1 MRISRPVAI
10 ATLAATTIAGGVGGA
25 TLLGPA
31 GAEQSS
37 PPVAA
42 VDVAPAA
49 GAGRCGQGLEAVAEA
64 VGVSTD
70 ELREALGGG
79 QTIAEVAEAN
89 GTDPQDVIDALV
101 AGGTERLDAAV
112 ADGRIDQATAD
123 ERIETLPERA
133 ADLVNGDLDRDLR
146 RHPARPVALRT
157 IAETIGISTDDLR
170 GALRDGQTIAQVA
183 ETNGTDPQDVIDAL
197 TTRATQRITNL
208 VNGDTVRQRC

>member
-79 QTIAEVAEAN
+79 RTIAEVAEAN

-197 TTRATQRITNL
+197 TTRATQRITKA

>member
-10 ATLAATTIAGGVGGA
+10 ATLAATTISGGVGGA
-25 TLLGPA
+25 MLLGPA

-37 PPVAA
+37 PGAPT
-42 VDVAPAA
+42 VD
-49 GAGRCGQGLEAVAEA
+49 AGRCGQGFEAVAEA
-64 VGVSTD
+64 IGVSTD
-70 ELREALGGG
+70 ELREALRDG

-123 ERIETLPERA
+123 ERKEALPDRA

-146 RHPARPVALRT
+146 RHPGRPVAVHLV
-157 IAETIGISTDDLR
+157 AETIGVSTGDLR
-170 GALRDGQTIAQVA
+170 AALRDG
-183 ETNGTDPQDVIDAL
+183 
-197 TTRATQRITNL
+197 
-208 VNGDTVRQRC
+208 

>member
-37 PPVAA
+37 PPGAA
-42 VDVAPAA
+42 VDVAPTA

-70 ELREALGGG
+70 ELREALGDG

-123 ERIETLPERA
+123 ERRETLPERA
-133 ADLVNGDLDRDLR
+133 ADLVNSDLDRDLR

-157 IAETIGISTDDLR
+157 VAETIGISTDDLR
-170 GALRDGQTIAQVA
+170 GALHDGQTIAQVA
-183 ETNGTDPQDVIDAL
+183 EANGTDPQDVIDAL
-197 TTRATQRITNL
+197 TTRATQRITKL

>member
-10 ATLAATTIAGGVGGA
+10 ATLAATTLAGGVGGA

-37 PPVAA
+37 PAA
-42 VDVAPAA
+42 VSEDVAPTA
-49 GAGRCGQGLEAVAEA
+49 GAGSCGQGLEAVAEA

-70 ELREALGGG
+70 ELREALGDG

-101 AGGTERLDAAV
+101 ATGAERLDAAV
-112 ADGRIDQATAD
+112 ADGRVDQATAD
-123 ERIETLPERA
+123 ERKETLPERA
-133 ADLVNGDLDRDLR
+133 ADLVKGDLDRDRR

-157 IAETIGISTDDLR
+157 IADTIGISTDDLR

-183 ETNGTDPQDVIDAL
+183 EANGTDPQDVIDAL
-197 TTRATQRITNL
+197 TVRATQRITKV

>member
-31 GAEQSS
+31 GAEQPS
-37 PPVAA
+37 PPVAG

-197 TTRATQRITNL
+197 TTRATQRITKV

>member
-37 PPVAA
+37 PPAAA

-197 TTRATQRITNL
+197 TTRATQRITKV

>member
-10 ATLAATTIAGGVGGA
+10 ATLAATAIAGGVGGA

-123 ERIETLPERA
+123 EPKETLPERA

-157 IAETIGISTDDLR
+157 IAETIGITTDDLR

-183 ETNGTDPQDVIDAL
+183 EANGTDPQGVIDAL
-197 TTRATQRITNL
+197 TARATQRITKV

>member
-37 PPVAA
+37 PPAAA